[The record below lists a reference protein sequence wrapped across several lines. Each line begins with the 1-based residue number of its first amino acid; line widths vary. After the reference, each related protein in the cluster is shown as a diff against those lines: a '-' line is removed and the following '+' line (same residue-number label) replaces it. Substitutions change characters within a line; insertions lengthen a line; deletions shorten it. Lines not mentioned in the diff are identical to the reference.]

1 MLRNDTAI
9 LPFFFFHRQFRCLTT
24 SRFFLPWIHH
34 ESLWL
39 RCFTV
44 IWIHLAIDCLEKLF
58 FFLTGK
64 TMLAKAVAT
73 ECNWT
78 FFNITASSLVSKWR
92 GDSEKYIRVF
102 IEFFIYLFYS
112 KLIQKGSENR
122 EVHASDHLF
131 YVNKNIQ
138 VISLTC
144 SYNIDNPMI
153 QTSILD

>member
-1 MLRNDTAI
+1 
-9 LPFFFFHRQFRCLTT
+9 
-24 SRFFLPWIHH
+24 
-34 ESLWL
+34 
-39 RCFTV
+39 
-44 IWIHLAIDCLEKLF
+44 
-58 FFLTGK
+58 
-64 TMLAKAVAT
+64 MLAKAVAT